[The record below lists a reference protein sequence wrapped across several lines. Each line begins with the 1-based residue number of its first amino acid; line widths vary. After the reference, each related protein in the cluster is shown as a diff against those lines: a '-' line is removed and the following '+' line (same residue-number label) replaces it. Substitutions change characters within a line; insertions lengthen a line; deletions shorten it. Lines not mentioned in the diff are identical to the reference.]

1 MKFGL
6 QTWGSNG
13 DIRPMIA
20 LADGLRKAGHEATLT
35 VSSIDNRDYGDLCRE
50 LGIGYRQIPATIEF
64 NMPEFAQRT
73 FRMNTLQ
80 WVRALL
86 EEVFHPYERE
96 IYRAAQ
102 HLAEE
107 NDCLIGHHF
116 LYPVKMAA
124 AKQGLPH
131 VSVTFCHA
139 AIPCATLPPFRFP
152 DLGAFVNRLEW
163 EAMNA
168 AFDWAL
174 KKRLGRLWFSEG
186 MAGFRHVY
194 PALLTSDRL
203 NLVAVDPVF
212 CPGPSEWVP
221 VHRACGF
228 LNLPA
233 AAESW
238 RMPDSLTRFLEAGD
252 PPVYMTF
259 GSLQQAVADWAMEL
273 FVEAA
278 ERASVRAV
286 IQSVSP
292 NYPAGIQRGDLY
304 FIGRHPHQ
312 PLFRRC
318 AAVVHHGGA
327 GTTHSATLSGC
338 PSVVVPFMDEQLFW
352 GCRLEKLGLGGK
364 PLPADQATASALAGR
379 IAAVVE
385 SGRMRNEARR
395 IGGEMG
401 RRDGVSE
408 AVGLIGKILS

>member
-212 CPGPSEWVP
+212 CPAPSEWAP

-233 AAESW
+233 TAESW

-259 GSLQQAVADWAMEL
+259 GSLQQAVAEWAMEL

-278 ERASVRAV
+278 ERANVRAV
-286 IQSVSP
+286 IQSGSP

-364 PLPADQATASALAGR
+364 PLPADQVTASALAGR